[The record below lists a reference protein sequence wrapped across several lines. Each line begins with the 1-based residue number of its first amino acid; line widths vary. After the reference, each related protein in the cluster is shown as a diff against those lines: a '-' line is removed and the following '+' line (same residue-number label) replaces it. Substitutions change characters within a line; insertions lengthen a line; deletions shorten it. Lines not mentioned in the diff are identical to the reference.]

1 MFHVFLQII
10 GDFTWQNN
18 VALFCK
24 QIRNI
29 GMCIDGGVQ
38 DLILI
43 TLKLSQKAAQ
53 IPVSVSPIP
62 PVDMY
67 GPPIVSFEH
76 FPERW

>member
-10 GDFTWQNN
+10 SDFTWQNN

-29 GMCIDGGVQ
+29 GMCVDGGVQ

-43 TLKLSQKAAQ
+43 TLKLSQKGRTDSGKRMARR
-53 IPVSVSPIP
+53 S
-62 PVDMY
+62 
-67 GPPIVSFEH
+67 
-76 FPERW
+76 